1 MAPYE
6 MLSLGRKNLQ
16 DWATL
21 KVTREDLR
29 REIQVE
35 QVVVERTV
43 GSENACV
50 VALHKQED
58 VVQKLS
64 AFLPQHLG
72 PLC

>member
-1 MAPYE
+1 M
-6 MLSLGRKNLQ
+6 
-16 DWATL
+16 
-21 KVTREDLR
+21 TREDLR

-43 GSENACV
+43 DSENACV